1 MVVFVMFSFLGF
13 DCVTGASARGGC
25 TRTVYNPYIFS
36 GIRNR
41 KPALHCVLGL
51 ETVNILQ

>member
-1 MVVFVMFSFLGF
+1 MVVFVRFSFLGF

-25 TRTVYNPYIFS
+25 TRTVYNPYIFL

-41 KPALHCVLGL
+41 KPALHYVLGL
-51 ETVNILQ
+51 ETVNILP